1 MSAWAVAPRP
11 PPGPRS
17 SAVVP
22 LVPDLTD
29 DGGHPDEHRHRL
41 AGPRRRGGPP
51 RSRPRPQP
59 PGRLRAGRPRRDA
72 RRGSRSPPRSRD
84 AARRGRG
91 ALADGGSAR
100 GAGATAYVT
109 LEPCAH
115 HGRTGPCT
123 GALLRAGVTR
133 VVYAVPDPTPRAAGG
148 AEVLRDS
155 GIEVTHQEHPASG
168 ALVADW
174 TAAARAGRPVVVW
187 KMATTLDG
195 RVAAADGSS
204 RWITSAE
211 ARADAHLL
219 RATVGAVVVGTGT
232 ALRDDPSLTARTPQ
246 GELLPDQPLRVV
258 VGRRDVPAG
267 ARLRSGAGELL
278 HLRTHDPHEVL
289 AELSRRGVHRVL
301 LEGGPALAA
310 AFWRAGCVDEVLVY
324 LAPALLGAGP
334 PGVGDLGIGSI
345 EDAARLEL
353 RDVARV
359 GPDLRLSLVPVSA
372 RPDRPAGPAPGH
384 ADPAPLGTDP
394 APTHATDRTLTPSST
409 S

>member
-1 MSAWAVAPRP
+1 MSTDTDWLDHAVAVALHGPAHDPNPRVGCVLVA
-11 PPGPRS
+11 PGGT
-17 SAVVP
+17 
-22 LVPDLTD
+22 LV
-29 DGGHPDEHRHRL
+29 GQGHHRG
-41 AGPRRRGGPP
+41 AGTPH
-51 RSRPRPQP
+51 
-59 PGRLRAGRPRRDA
+59 AEVE
-72 RRGSRSPPRSRD
+72 
-84 AARRGRG
+84 
-91 ALADGGSAR
+91 ALADAGERAR
-100 GAGATAYVT
+100 GATAYVT